1 MSREAYQRLAKELP
15 FQHIADTPTVKYYT
29 DWRVFEERLNL
40 ESSTEEDRVPEVLE
54 HLSYNAVLGVEARI
68 LGEPKGVEV
77 RVLRGDYDGDLKPMS
92 LVGVHSR
99 MHAYHAYRWNT
110 GLLVDVGEGAHFGK
124 LIVLSLG
131 GNAYT
136 GHHLILRVGERA
148 KGRILLVDYA
158 GPSRGLKTFVVEAT
172 VGREADVDLDIVSL
186 HSRNHAVYSLTHI
199 VSADESTVRSRVL
212 SLGGAMSRVQVDYVV
227 EGERAKLSTLA
238 SAVARERAR
247 SDVILN
253 SVNKG
258 PESEVTVNAR
268 GAVLDKGY
276 LALRGSAIVDDRA
289 RWASSE
295 IEIQVVIMGEEA
307 KGYAVPVLEIHSG
320 DVAKANHA
328 AGVSHILE
336 EQRFYLRS
344 RGLSDEDA
352 SRLLVTGILGYSGL
366 IEDLKLDPLR
376 ILTV

>member
-77 RVLRGDYDGDLKPMS
+77 RVLRGDYDGDPKPMS

-110 GLLVDVGEGAHFGK
+110 GLLVDVGEGAHFGE

-186 HSRNHAVYSLTHI
+186 HSRNHAVYNLTHI

-227 EGERAKLSTLA
+227 EGEKAKLSTLA
-238 SAVARERAR
+238 SAVAREHAR

-276 LALRGSAIVDDRA
+276 LALRGSAIVGDRA

-328 AGVSHILE
+328 AGISHILE

-366 IEDLKLDPLR
+366 VEDLKLDPLR

>member
-1 MSREAYQRLAKELP
+1 MGREAYQRLAKELP

-29 DWRVFEERLNL
+29 DWKVFEERLNL
-40 ESSTEEDRVPEVLE
+40 ESSTEEDRAPEVLE

-68 LGEPKGVEV
+68 LRESTGVEV
-77 RVLRGDYDGDLKPMS
+77 RVLKGDYDGDPKPMS

-110 GLLVDVGEGAHFGK
+110 GLLVDVSEGAHFGE
-124 LIVLSLG
+124 LMVLSLG

-186 HSRNHAVYSLTHI
+186 HSRSHAVYSLTHI
-199 VSADESTVRSRVL
+199 VSADESTIRSRVL

-227 EGERAKLSTLA
+227 EGERAKLLTLA
-238 SAVARERAR
+238 SAVAREHAR

-258 PESEVTVNAR
+258 SETEVTVNAR

-276 LALRGSAIVDDRA
+276 LALRGSAIVGDRA